1 MLRAQARPSFPSATK
16 LRCIPKSSARTK
28 IVSCAHTNPITMSH
42 FIQTLSSL
50 FVFFYAAVTFP
61 YLEFT
66 PNEPM
71 RKSFFFRLELRDISS
86 TQNHMYLQLQFE
98 AQKKATNCSARQRA
112 ISLGRTLHN
121 AHQVHAPCTSL
132 EIELRGKML
141 ASSKA
146 KLWNFSV
153 CGKF

>member
-1 MLRAQARPSFPSATK
+1 MLKILQAHLLRAFVANLKIDAIYALYPESFCDKDLAIRK
-16 LRCIPKSSARTK
+16 
-28 IVSCAHTNPITMSH
+28 
-42 FIQTLSSL
+42 
-50 FVFFYAAVTFP
+50 VFAFCDSV
-61 YLEFT
+61 
-66 PNEPM
+66 
-71 RKSFFFRLELRDISS
+71 RDISS

-98 AQKKATNCSARQRA
+98 GQKNATNCSARQRA

-132 EIELRGKML
+132 EKEPRGKML

-153 CGKF
+153 CGKI